1 MRAKWWA
8 VAVVGVLALS
18 ACTNGTTTDGG
29 SETSPT
35 DEVITDSGG
44 QAVLGDFAPLTGRP
58 LEGADLL
65 RPALAAKVDN
75 HPSARPQV
83 AIDQADL
90 VFEELVEG
98 GLTRYVAVWHSDL
111 PAEIGPVRSVR
122 PMDPEIV
129 SPLGGILAYSGGQ
142 QRFIDAM
149 LESPVTSAIH
159 GSADVD
165 AFFYRSTDKVA
176 PHNVIVRADELV
188 ANFADLA
195 PPQPQFSYAAGVE
208 ESTAVSSGEP
218 VATLGTRFSSFSNPS
233 WEWSEAEGAFLR
245 KQTNGAADVALSG
258 GQIQADNVV
267 VLFVSIEVIQDIP
280 TTFLI
285 DRGEGYVATGGYL
298 VPVTWSKSSAEEP
311 IELTDPSGQRVLLAP
326 GKTWVELLP
335 REGSGVPAG
344 IVSAN

>member
-8 VAVVGVLALS
+8 VTVAGMLALS
-18 ACTNGTTTDGG
+18 ACTGGTTTDGG

-35 DEVITDSGG
+35 DEVTTDSGG

-58 LEGADLL
+58 LEGANLL

-159 GSADVD
+159 GGELDS
-165 AFFYRSTDKVA
+165 FFYRSTDKVA
-176 PHNVIVRADELV
+176 PHNVILRAEELV
-188 ANFADLA
+188 ANFPDLA
-195 PPQPQFSYAAGVE
+195 PPQPQFSYAAGVD
-208 ESTAVSSGEP
+208 ESTAVDSGEP
-218 VATLGTRFSSFSNPS
+218 IGLLSVRFYTNNVPS
-233 WEWSEAEGAFLR
+233 WEWSEADGAFLR

-258 GQIQADNVV
+258 GQIRADNVV
-267 VLFVSIEVIQDIP
+267 VLFVSIEVVQDIP

-285 DRGEGYVATGGYL
+285 DRGEGFVATGGHL
-298 VPVTWSKSSAEEP
+298 VPITWSKASAEEP

-344 IVSAN
+344 AVSAN